1 VLICWPLSYFSL
13 RNCWTLAYTVS
24 GSQPRRVHLHTLRA
38 SDAWS
43 GSTSA
48 GIPQSATPSIS
59 AGRVTILKISSS
71 DIPSNGSVVRVSVS
85 FIVVVSGGD
94 RGREGPALDASAV
107 VSRVT
112 GEGRLELIGRSWV
125 SSLAAAFPFPFDL
138 PFLSVGVGIDG
149 GGTARKHHESP

>member
-1 VLICWPLSYFSL
+1 VY
-13 RNCWTLAYTVS
+13 
-24 GSQPRRVHLHTLRA
+24 LHTLRA

-71 DIPSNGSVVRVSVS
+71 DIPSNGSAVRVSVS
-85 FIVVVSGGD
+85 FIAVVSGGD

-112 GEGRLELIGRSWV
+112 GEGSLERCALGC
-125 SSLAAAFPFPFDL
+125 SSGSPLAKVFPFPFGF
-138 PFLSVGVGIDG
+138 PFLSMGVETDG
-149 GGTARKHHESP
+149 VFTARKHHESP